1 MNRPLKVIIIGAG
14 LSGLALAQGLEKNGI
29 DYVVVDKESEPRDRN
44 WGVTIAWSHPLLAQL
59 LPEELY
65 NRLPECQP
73 DPGLDTKEAGFESVI
88 IRDGQTG
95 ETIVQPPFP
104 GVRRLNIQKTRA
116 VWSKGVNVKFGKT
129 LTDIELTA
137 DGVIAHFHDETSESG
152 SVLVGCDGG
161 GSWVRR
167 WMLGDKGT
175 SVVLPYT
182 FLNFP
187 FRYTAEQAVKMDKM
201 MHPIVDVAVH
211 PKSMYVGIFVLD
223 KPDLQ
228 RPETWVFYILATWAK
243 DDNKSGSPDA
253 ASGGDTN
260 MVDELRRRM
269 DDWADPFKSAV
280 EWISEDVHAKAV
292 PLRIWGPPDSGWDN
306 RGGRVTLAGDAAHS
320 MTFHRGQGANNAIC
334 DSQKFV
340 TAMVKVKNSTMT
352 LAEAIDE
359 YDADVISRGSTEV
372 EISKAQTDAFH
383 DHANFH
389 NSPIMRLGIKPTSTS
404 AASK

>member
-1 MNRPLKVIIIGAG
+1 MSKPLRVIVVGAG
-14 LSGLALAQGLEKNGI
+14 LSGLAIAQGLEKNGI

-59 LPEELY
+59 LPAELY
-65 NRLPECQP
+65 DRLPECQP
-73 DPGLDTKEAGFESVI
+73 DPGLDTKAAGFESVI
-88 IRDGQTG
+88 VRDGQTG
-95 ETIVQPPFP
+95 ATIVQPPFP
-104 GVRRLNIQKTRA
+104 GVRRLNIQKTRTI
-116 VWSKGVNVKFGKT
+116 WSKGVNVKFGKT
-129 LTDIELTA
+129 LTDIELTE
-137 DGVIAHFHDETSESG
+137 DGGVTAHFHDGTSESG

-167 WMLGDKGT
+167 WMLGDKGA

-187 FRYTAEQAVKMDKM
+187 FRYTAERAVQMDKM

-211 PKSMYVGIFVLD
+211 PKSMYIGIFLLD
-223 KPDLQ
+223 KPDLTK
-228 RPETWVFYILATWAK
+228 PETWVFYVLATWSK
-243 DDNKSGSPDA
+243 DNKSAPDA
-253 ASGGDTN
+253 SATDGN
-260 MVDELRRRM
+260 MVAELKARM
-269 DDWADPFKSAV
+269 DDWANPFKSAV
-280 EWISEDVHAKAV
+280 EWIPDDVQAKAV

-340 TAMVKVKNSTMT
+340 AAMVKVQNGGNT
-352 LAEAIDE
+352 LAEAVDE
-359 YDADVISRGSTEV
+359 YDADVIGRGRTEV
-372 EISKAQTDAFH
+372 EVSRVQTDAFH

-389 NSPIMRLGIKPTSTS
+389 NSPIMRLGIKPQ
-404 AASK
+404 AR